1 MVAGTCIQLLQM
13 GPMGSQMQ
21 WSRMR
26 AREAAAH
33 GSAGSLLHV
42 CRAEQFRR
50 ETLQMPCAGWRAASF
65 TALML
70 CGHALA
76 APHHV
81 QPVLRIR
88 GGGACVQGLRLAGGH
103 GFADDYEGGAVDVAE
118 VAKTVAA
125 DKTAG
130 SADAAAAG
138 AAPAGQNLSGDEYR
152 KKHQITSL
160 LFYR

>member
-1 MVAGTCIQLLQM
+1 
-13 GPMGSQMQ
+13 
-21 WSRMR
+21 
-26 AREAAAH
+26 
-33 GSAGSLLHV
+33 
-42 CRAEQFRR
+42 
-50 ETLQMPCAGWRAASF
+50 MPCAGWRAASF

-118 VAKTVAA
+118 VAKTVLANISLDQA
-125 DKTAG
+125 NTKKMK
-130 SADAAAAG
+130 
-138 AAPAGQNLSGDEYR
+138 LSP
-152 KKHQITSL
+152 S
-160 LFYR
+160 